1 MSTHGRYFN
10 RDLKIL
16 GLKCEQCP
24 SIAFESEGGERR
36 FSGQKVFAKSGVGM
50 ERVPEK

>member
-1 MSTHGRYFN
+1 MAGILTRG
-10 RDLKIL
+10 LKIV

-36 FSGQKVFAKSGVGM
+36 FNGQEVFAKSGVGM